1 MPAPYSLDFRKKI
14 VESYENNE
22 GSLRKI
28 ADRFKVSFIFV
39 QGLVKRYKTHGSI
52 EPLPHGGGN
61 PGKIQ
66 TIHEEFIKKQL
77 EEKNDLTLKALCS
90 RLKEKF
96 GIEVSI
102 AAMHV
107 TLKDLGFS
115 CKKKLFTI
123 QKNMKNG
130 TKKKQ

>member
-1 MPAPYSLDFRKKI
+1 MAVLNHYLMEE
-14 VESYENNE
+14 V
-22 GSLRKI
+22 
-28 ADRFKVSFIFV
+28 IFA
-39 QGLVKRYKTHGSI
+39 
-52 EPLPHGGGN
+52 
-61 PGKIQ
+61 KIQ

-77 EEKNDLTLKALCS
+77 GEKNDLTLKELCS
-90 RLKEKF
+90 RLKEHF

-123 QKNMKNG
+123 QKNMRNR